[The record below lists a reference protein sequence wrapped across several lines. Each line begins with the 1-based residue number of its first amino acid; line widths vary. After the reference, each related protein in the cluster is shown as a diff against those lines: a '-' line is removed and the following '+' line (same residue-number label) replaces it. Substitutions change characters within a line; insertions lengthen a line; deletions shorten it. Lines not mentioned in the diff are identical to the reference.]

1 MTEHNYISDIERIEL
16 FNMHTLQL
24 LSFFLTS
31 RAVMAVSTES
41 KDNVDDVETARG
53 GEETT
58 TCCVT

>member
-1 MTEHNYISDIERIEL
+1 MIEHNYISDIERIEL